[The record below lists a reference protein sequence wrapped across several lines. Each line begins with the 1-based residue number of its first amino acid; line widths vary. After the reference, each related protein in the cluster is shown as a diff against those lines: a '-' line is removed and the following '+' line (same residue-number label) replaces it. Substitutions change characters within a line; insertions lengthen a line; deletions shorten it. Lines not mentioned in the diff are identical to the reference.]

1 MMKHAT
7 ARDVNAKKNLP
18 SLLSRRELGKTGSLL
33 GGFDKPHRNL
43 VTGCFIPNTIRR
55 IANYGFKAFCGT
67 YSKSGDIFLSA
78 AQDRAIRIYDTS
90 GGNFKK
96 FKKIMARDVGW
107 SILDTAFSP
116 DGRFVVYSSWS
127 ECSKCLYS
135 HYTLHVCMC
144 HVMHLIEVNNYVI
157 YYITI
162 YSSHM

>member
-7 ARDVNAKKNLP
+7 GRDVNAKKNLP

-127 ECSKCLYS
+127 ECSKCLS
-135 HYTLHVCMC
+135 LHVYR
-144 HVMHLIEVNNYVI
+144 NSAFN
-157 YYITI
+157 
-162 YSSHM
+162 